1 MNDNQGPI
9 SSIKR
14 KIQEDA
20 NTALKAGEKFQL
32 GVLRLALSSIK
43 QYEVDNRKELDNDH
57 AFSILEKMVKQRQE
71 AIALFK
77 EGGRMDIAEKESK
90 EIEILKRYLPEPL
103 DESLINKLVNE
114 IIIDLDANSLKDMGK
129 VMKEIQVRAKGR
141 VDMKLV
147 SEKIKNILK

>member
-1 MNDNQGPI
+1 MNDNQGSI

>member
-1 MNDNQGPI
+1 MNDNQGSI

-114 IIIDLDANSLKDMGK
+114 IITDLDANSLKDMGK